1 MAKLSE
7 ARKKANRKWDAKNK
21 DRKQYI
27 NRRSVTK
34 NFILKEATDEDLKKI
49 EDYIKQ
55 RKDKL
60 S

>member
-55 RKDKL
+55 RK
-60 S
+60 SE